1 MHTKKIIIDID
12 NTLTVNNSS
21 SNYKTKLPRLDVIQ
35 KVSEYRKLGYEI
47 ILYSARN
54 MKTYGGDLSKINKNT
69 LPILIEWLD
78 EHNVEYDG
86 LIVGKPWCGE
96 GGFYVDDRSVRPDE
110 FVLLTEAQILDKLN
124 SY

>member
-1 MHTKKIIIDID
+1 MQNKKLIIDVD

-35 KVSEYRKLGYEI
+35 KLSEYRKLGYEV

-54 MKTYGGDLSKINKNT
+54 MRTYNGDISKINKNT
-69 LPILIEWLD
+69 LPVLIDWLE
-78 EHNVEYDG
+78 EHSVEYDG

-96 GGFYVDDRSVRPDE
+96 GGFYVDDRAIRPDE
-110 FVLLTEAQILDKLN
+110 FTSLTEQEIIDKLN